1 MNILQQIR
9 YYQNLTSEE
18 FTKLIQN
25 KPDLLAMPLNSFN
38 FLFLNINNDYKK
50 VLLDDLDFFNKI
62 MSLPLN
68 VKKKSIIDLSDQEIK
83 DYIYNHSN
91 LLQSSVGQKLVKNH
105 LEKLSID
112 ELTALLDNH
121 NLNAALTIDINEKIK
136 EYNITD
142 TNVTTWLVNSINSK
156 QFKALASLKI
166 KNQYE
171 LLIYSK
177 FNVLVEVKDLV
188 DGYFIIKDKK
198 IKYDFI
204 ANVNR
209 KHIIS
214 LMDLAREKE
223 SNIPNNVLFISIL
236 KLYMTFGL
244 DNSKKVLADHFTFST
259 NASLKRAS
267 LELIKDIRRDF
278 RLKNQT
284 KFYYHRM
291 EEDFDTALK
300 NNDLEYFKNFCSK
313 DDRYVQQFLKEVE
326 KSLKDI
332 SSFEERLEK
341 IKEIIHKEIEKREK
355 YYQNQ
360 DINKYKKYYQA
371 TARTTPLSILD
382 IYDLLGDIDLKY
394 LLSRDGKLVPNKEL
408 LTFLLGNFKKD
419 NDCLLRMVLNKQ
431 ALGLNTELYNIMN
444 NFNKIQ
450 EYILQ
455 DSEMSLNSILD
466 VIDISKVFLYNLKP
480 NELDISLEI
489 LSKILNSRKYCTEE
503 PEEILKRVMELHKE
517 RKKRT
522 SCAVPLLKGEFA
534 GIKYEIPNFN
544 DPKLLISGIESNS
557 CLKVGGKGE
566 DFLRFC
572 LTNPKGFILYIEY
585 GNTEYVLPCTVNGN
599 MLNINSIDP
608 RLSDEVTYNQL
619 MSSIIAITKELISN
633 PNTNLE
639 IVTITD
645 IHHEEFMKNRGD
657 EQIKFKKFLPL
668 NTDVYCDYN
677 KPEVTNYILYKKNST
692 SEPKYFDNPSL
703 FYSTRLAP
711 YIFSPTQ
718 ELDRE
723 RIEIFIND
731 IAYSSIDHL
740 NISNLEKERQ
750 RYYYNMIKPKDFL
763 YIVGNT
769 DWFIGITNKNQVIK
783 CCLPYDKRGVT
794 EYQKYLNYIQEVLI
808 SMDENFFDQIRPK
821 QH

>member
-1 MNILQQIR
+1 MNMLQQIR
-9 YYQNLTSEE
+9 YYQNLTNEE

-25 KPDLLAMPLNSFN
+25 KQDLLAMSSNIFN
-38 FLFLNINNDYKK
+38 VLFLNINNNYKK
-50 VLLDDLDFFNKI
+50 VLLDDLELFNKI

-68 VKKKSIIDLSDQEIK
+68 IKKKSIIDLSDHEIK
-83 DYIYNHSN
+83 EYIYNHPH
-91 LLQSSVGQKLVKNH
+91 LLQSPPAQKLVKDH
-105 LEKLSID
+105 LEKLNID
-112 ELTALLDNH
+112 ELTILLNNP
-121 NLNAALTIDINEKIK
+121 NLNEAITVDINEKIK

-156 QFKALASLKI
+156 QFKSLALLKI

-177 FNVLVEVKDLV
+177 FNILVEVKDLV
-188 DGYFIIKDKK
+188 DGYLIIKDKK
-198 IKYDFI
+198 IKYDFVV
-204 ANVNR
+204 NVNR

-214 LMDLAREKE
+214 LIALASEKE
-223 SNIPNNVLFISIL
+223 NNLSNNVLFISIL

-244 DNSKKVLADHFTFST
+244 DNSKKVLADNFTFST
-259 NASLKRAS
+259 NSSLKRAS

-278 RLKNQT
+278 RLKNQD

-291 EEDFDTALK
+291 EEDFDEALR
-300 NNDLEYFKNFCSK
+300 NRDLEYFKNFCSK
-313 DDRYVQQFLKEVE
+313 EDKYVQQFLKEVE
-326 KSLKDI
+326 RTLENITSL
-332 SSFEERLEK
+332 EERLEK
-341 IKEIIHKEIEKREK
+341 IKEIIHKEITKREK

-360 DINKYKKYYQA
+360 DINKYKKYYQT
-371 TARTTPLSILD
+371 TARTTVLSILD

-394 LLSRDGKLVPNKEL
+394 LLSRDGKLIPNKEL

-431 ALGLNTELYNIMN
+431 ALGLNTELYNILN
-444 NFNKIQ
+444 NFNQIQ
-450 EYILQ
+450 EYIIQ
-455 DSEMSLNSILD
+455 DNEMSLNSILD

-480 NELDISLEI
+480 NELDISLDV

-503 PEEILKRVMELHKE
+503 PEEILKRVMELHQA
-517 RKKRT
+517 RKRRI
-522 SCAVPLLKGEFA
+522 SCAVPLIKGETA
-534 GIKYEIPNFN
+534 GTKYEIPNFN

-585 GNTEYVLPCTVNGN
+585 NNIEYIIPCTINGN

-608 RLSDEVTYNQL
+608 RLNDESTYNHL
-619 MSSIIAITKELISN
+619 MSSIIAITKELVSN

-645 IHHEEFMKNRGD
+645 IHHEEFMKKRKD
-657 EQIKFKKFLPL
+657 ESIKFQKFLPL

-677 KPEVTNYILYKKNST
+677 KPDVTNYILYKKNQN
-692 SEPKYFDNPSL
+692 SEPKYFNNQSV
-703 FYSTRLAP
+703 FYQKRLAP
-711 YIFSPTQ
+711 YIFSPTR
-718 ELDRE
+718 ELDSE

-740 NISNLEKERQ
+740 NITDIEKERQ
-750 RYYYNMIKPKDFL
+750 KYCYNIIKPKDFL
-763 YIVGNT
+763 YIVGNI

-783 CCLPYDKRGVT
+783 CCLPYDKRGIE
-794 EYQKYLNYIQEVLI
+794 EYQKYLHHIQNILI
-808 SMDENFFDQIRPK
+808 SKDEDFLAQIKLK